1 MLLVMIVA
9 MPFGNVMLGKGM
21 KHVGALAI
29 WPLAAMFE
37 TGVHIFSSPYVW
49 LGLGSLLTW
58 FVSSMLVL
66 SWADYSYVQPA
77 TSLGYGVTAL
87 LSWILLGEHVSPL
100 EWAGIAIICLGV
112 FVVGRTNPQTTLPK
126 GLAVE
131 MREARVSDADA
142 AGVN

>member
-1 MLLVMIVA
+1 
-9 MPFGNVMLGKGM
+9 
-21 KHVGALAI
+21 
-29 WPLAAMFE
+29 
-37 TGVHIFSSPYVW
+37 
-49 LGLGSLLTW
+49 
-58 FVSSMLVL
+58 
-66 SWADYSYVQPA
+66 
-77 TSLGYGVTAL
+77 VTAL

-112 FVVGRTNPQTTLPK
+112 FVVGRTNPQTTAPK